1 VLGFI
6 VKNLG
11 VNLMKPI
18 KIKILQVASTT
29 ALAFIVGSTFQWLI
43 GEHAITS
50 SSASLGA
57 AAIILAIVVAFALR
71 EHQMH
76 ALWESALQTDIGR
89 SGRRKEAVLAMAT
102 TAWKAIEQLDF
113 QYRDTH
119 EDRLRIRAVYH
130 SDTFGSLIEALGS
143 IPAYEIEPTEAA
155 IALAGLKKNLNEIW
169 QAVDM
174 FMAGGNRPHA
184 DVLFLNALPVL
195 DLRASK
201 SYAELHY
208 RKLMACC
215 QE

>member
-1 VLGFI
+1 MNN
-6 VKNLG
+6 K
-11 VNLMKPI
+11 
-18 KIKILQVASTT
+18 KITLWQIASTV
-29 ALAFIVGSTFQWLI
+29 AVAFITGGAFQWLI
-43 GEHAITS
+43 GEQV
-50 SSASLGA
+50 A
-57 AAIILAIVVAFALR
+57 AANISVGLGTTLILAIVAAFALGER
-71 EHQMH
+71 QMH
-76 ALWESALQTDIGR
+76 TLWESALTDIGR

-102 TAWKAIEQLDF
+102 AAWKAIEQLDF

-143 IPAYEIEPTEAA
+143 VPAYEIEPTEAA
-155 IALAGLKKNLNEIW
+155 IALAGLKKNLNAIW
-169 QAVDM
+169 LAVDT
-174 FMAGGNRPHA
+174 FMAGGGRPHA